1 MKKRCALP
9 AVSFVTVFIGIP
21 TTTPPI
27 AWNSMH
33 AAGAPS
39 AWLLEVDS
47 FVKKIVLLFSLR
59 DYLYGELFDQT

>member
-1 MKKRCALP
+1 MKKRCALL
-9 AVSFVTVFIGIP
+9 AVSFVTVFVGIP

-27 AWNSMH
+27 VWKSMH

-47 FVKKIVLLFSLR
+47 FVKK
-59 DYLYGELFDQT
+59 DDTA